1 MKFGYSP
8 LLRILRG
15 ISIESKGD
23 TLETKKSK
31 KVSERRK
38 KMKGEPF
45 SLVRFCM
52 LRLKKSETGPFAI
65 T

>member
-52 LRLKKSETGPFAI
+52 LRLKSKT
-65 T
+65 